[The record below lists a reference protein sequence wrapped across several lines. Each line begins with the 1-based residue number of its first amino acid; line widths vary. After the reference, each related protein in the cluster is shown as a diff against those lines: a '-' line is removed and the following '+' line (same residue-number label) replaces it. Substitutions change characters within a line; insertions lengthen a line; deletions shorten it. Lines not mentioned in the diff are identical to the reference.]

1 MPIKLHVEQPKTT
14 DTSLDVEPVIETECI
29 TRKGASSASTD
40 IKESIKV
47 KDIVEEE
54 KVDPKFKSTLFYII
68 KLNLYYSYWRFIFK
82 GWERILEYR
91 NY

>member
-47 KDIVEEE
+47 KDVVVEEEE

-68 KLNLYYSYWRFIFK
+68 KLNLYYSH
-82 GWERILEYR
+82 
-91 NY
+91 

>member
-47 KDIVEEE
+47 KDVVVEEE

-68 KLNLYYSYWRFIFK
+68 KFNFYYSH
-82 GWERILEYR
+82 
-91 NY
+91 

>member
-29 TRKGASSASTD
+29 TRKGANSASTD

-47 KDIVEEE
+47 KDVVVEEE

-68 KLNLYYSYWRFIFK
+68 KFNFLL
-82 GWERILEYR
+82 
-91 NY
+91 